1 MMINRIQTILF
12 YILLLALWQLIF
24 KLAIWPD
31 FLFPSPKS
39 VVDTFRLGLA
49 DGSLLIG
56 ISTSM
61 LRVAK
66 GYLIA
71 FSIGLPIG
79 VLIARINIVKNT
91 VGTLISGLQPLP
103 SICWLPLAVLWIG
116 LNEKAI
122 IFIVLIGATFSIA
135 TATEA
140 GVRNVPPIFI
150 RAARTMGTKG
160 WRIYTDIL
168 FPAALPSIITG
179 MKLAWAFAWRA
190 LMAGELLSSG
200 VGLGQILITGRD
212 LNDMSMV
219 IAVMIII
226 AALGQLIDRLI
237 FSMVENKVRKRW
249 GLDRA

>member
-1 MMINRIQTILF
+1 MINRIQTIVF
-12 YILLLALWQLIF
+12 YLVLLALWQIVF

-31 FLFPSPKS
+31 FLFPAPMS
-39 VVDTFRLGLA
+39 VLETFRQGFA
-49 DGSLLIG
+49 DGSFLIG
-56 ISTSM
+56 ISISM
-61 LRVAK
+61 SRVAK

-71 FSIGLPIG
+71 IALGLPAG
-79 VLIARINIVKNT
+79 VLIARLNIFKNT
-91 VGTLISGLQPLP
+91 IGTLISGLQPLP

-116 LNEKAI
+116 LNERAI
-122 IFIVLIGATFSIA
+122 IFIILIGATFSIA

-140 GVRNVPPIFI
+140 GVRNVPPIFL
-150 RAARTMGTKG
+150 RAAKTMGTKG
-160 WRIYTDIL
+160 WRIYIDIL
-168 FPAALPSIITG
+168 FPAALPSIMTG

-200 VGLGQILITGRD
+200 VGLGQILMIGRD

-226 AALGQLIDRLI
+226 ATLGQLIDRFI
-237 FSMVENKVRKRW
+237 FCMVETKVRKRW

>member
-1 MMINRIQTILF
+1 MINRIQTIVF
-12 YILLLALWQLIF
+12 YLVLLALWQIVF

-31 FLFPSPKS
+31 FLFPAPMS
-39 VVDTFRLGLA
+39 VLETFRQGFA
-49 DGSLLIG
+49 DGSFLIG
-56 ISTSM
+56 ISISM
-61 LRVAK
+61 SRVAK

-71 FSIGLPIG
+71 IALGLPAG
-79 VLIARINIVKNT
+79 VLIARLNIFKNT
-91 VGTLISGLQPLP
+91 IGTLISGLQPLP

-116 LNEKAI
+116 LNKRAI
-122 IFIVLIGATFSIA
+122 IFIILIGATFSIA

-140 GVRNVPPIFI
+140 GVRNVPPIFL
-150 RAARTMGTKG
+150 RAAKTMGTKG

-168 FPAALPSIITG
+168 FPAALPSIMTG

-200 VGLGQILITGRD
+200 VGLGQILMIGRD

-226 AALGQLIDRLI
+226 ATLGQLIDRFI
-237 FSMVENKVRKRW
+237 FCMVETKVRKRW

>member
-1 MMINRIQTILF
+1 MINRIQTIVF
-12 YILLLALWQLIF
+12 YLVLLALWQIVF

-31 FLFPSPKS
+31 FLFPAPMS
-39 VVDTFRLGLA
+39 VLETFRQGFA
-49 DGSLLIG
+49 DGSFLIG
-56 ISTSM
+56 ISISM
-61 LRVAK
+61 SRVAK

-71 FSIGLPIG
+71 IALGLPAG
-79 VLIARINIVKNT
+79 VLIARLNIFKNT
-91 VGTLISGLQPLP
+91 IGTLISGLQPLP

-116 LNEKAI
+116 LNERAI
-122 IFIVLIGATFSIA
+122 IFIILIGATFSIA

-140 GVRNVPPIFI
+140 GVRNVPPIFL
-150 RAARTMGTKG
+150 RAAKTMGTKG

-168 FPAALPSIITG
+168 FPAALPSIMTG

-200 VGLGQILITGRD
+200 VGLGQILMIGRD

-226 AALGQLIDRLI
+226 ATLGQLIDRFI
-237 FSMVENKVRKRW
+237 FCMVETKVRKRW

>member
-1 MMINRIQTILF
+1 MINRIQTILF
-12 YILLLALWQLIF
+12 YLFLLALWQFTF

-31 FLFPSPKS
+31 FLFPAPTS
-39 VVDTFRLGLA
+39 VFDTFRQGLA

-71 FSIGLPIG
+71 FTLGLPTG

-122 IFIVLIGATFSIA
+122 IFIILIGATFSIA

-150 RAARTMGTKG
+150 RAARTMGAKG

-200 VGLGQILITGRD
+200 VGLGQILMMGRD

-226 AALGQLIDRLI
+226 AVLGLLIDKLI

>member
-1 MMINRIQTILF
+1 MINRIQTIIF
-12 YILLLALWQLIF
+12 YLVLLALWQIVF

-31 FLFPSPKS
+31 FLFPAPMS
-39 VVDTFRLGLA
+39 VLETFRQGFA
-49 DGSLLIG
+49 DGSFLIG
-56 ISTSM
+56 ISISM
-61 LRVAK
+61 SRVAK

-71 FSIGLPIG
+71 IALGLPAG
-79 VLIARINIVKNT
+79 VLIARLNIFKNT
-91 VGTLISGLQPLP
+91 IGTLISGLQPLP

-116 LNEKAI
+116 LNERAI
-122 IFIVLIGATFSIA
+122 IFIILIGATFSIA

-140 GVRNVPPIFI
+140 GVRNVPPIFL
-150 RAARTMGTKG
+150 RAAKTMGTKG

-168 FPAALPSIITG
+168 FPAALPSIMTG

-200 VGLGQILITGRD
+200 VGLGQILMIGRD

-226 AALGQLIDRLI
+226 AVLGQLIDRFI
-237 FSMVENKVRKRW
+237 FSMVETKVRKRW

>member
-1 MMINRIQTILF
+1 MINRIQTIVF
-12 YILLLALWQLIF
+12 YLLLLAIWQLIF

-31 FLFPSPKS
+31 FLFPSPMS
-39 VVDTFRLGLA
+39 VIDTFRQGFA
-49 DGSLLIG
+49 DGTFLIG
-56 ISTSM
+56 ISASM

-71 FSIGLPIG
+71 LSLGLPLG
-79 VLIARINIVKNT
+79 VLIAQFTVVKNT

-116 LNEKAI
+116 LNENAI
-122 IFIVLIGATFSIA
+122 IFIILIGATFSIA

-140 GVRNVPPIFI
+140 GVRNVQPIFL

-200 VGLGQILITGRD
+200 VGLGQILVTGRD
-212 LNDMSMV
+212 LIDMSMV

-226 AALGQLIDRLI
+226 AVLGLLIDRLL
-237 FSMVENKVRKRW
+237 FSMVETKVRKRW